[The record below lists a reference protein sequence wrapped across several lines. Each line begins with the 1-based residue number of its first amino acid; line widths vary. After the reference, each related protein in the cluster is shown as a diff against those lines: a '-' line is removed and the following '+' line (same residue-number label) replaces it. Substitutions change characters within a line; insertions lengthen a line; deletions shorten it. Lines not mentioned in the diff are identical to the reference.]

1 MERTP
6 MSAFHALDLAR
17 AAGIEVRLD
26 GKDLILSGAGEPP
39 AGILEMLRQH
49 KRSIVALLQRPV
61 EGPVQPPQSWDQAD
75 WRAFY
80 DEQIGIAERDGLRRA
95 EADAR
100 AFRSCVAEWLW
111 RTAVVSAPGPCP
123 VCGDADRPNDPLLAI
138 GIIGGRA
145 WLHNGCAKAWCAG
158 RKAEAVA
165 ALSAMNIVAA
175 PDSSTLKRLI
185 STPDA

>member
-1 MERTP
+1 
-6 MSAFHALDLAR
+6 MSVFRALDAAR
-17 AAGIEVRLD
+17 AAGIEVWLD

-49 KRSIVALLQRPV
+49 KRSIVALLRPV
-61 EGPVQPPQSWDQAD
+61 EGPVHPPQSWDQAD

-80 DEQIGIAERDGLRRA
+80 DEQIAIAKRDGLRRA

-100 AFRSCVAEWLW
+100 AFRSCVSEWLW
-111 RTAVVSAPGPCP
+111 HTAVVSPPGPCP
-123 VCGDADRPNDPLLAI
+123 ICGDADRPNDPLLAI

-145 WLHNGCAKAWCAG
+145 WLHIGCAKAWCAA

-165 ALSAMNIVAA
+165 ALASMGIRG
-175 PDSSTLKRLI
+175 PEDSSI
-185 STPDA
+185 